1 MPSFDIVSNIDNH
14 EVTNAVDQANREV
27 TTRFDFKD
35 TNSRVELSKDKI
47 TLIAPTDFQLKQ
59 VDEILRSKLAK
70 RQVDIRAFGYN
81 EITTNL
87 NEAKQVIDVKSGIDQ
102 DNAKKIVK
110 LIKDTQLKVQATIQG
125 DQIRVTG
132 KKRAGCRK
140 HRAGKARHPG
150 SVRQSGAPRRSQSRE
165 IHLDE
170 DRRASCVASGSPGRR
185 AACSRRP
192 RPRPGIPRR
201 NRR

>member
-14 EVTNAVDQANREV
+14 EITNAVDQANREV

-59 VDEILRSKLAK
+59 VDEILRNKLAK
-70 RQVDIRAFGYN
+70 RQVDIRAFTYN

-102 DNAKKIVK
+102 ENAKKIVK
-110 LIKDTQLKVQATIQG
+110 LIKDTQLKVQAAIQG

-132 KKRAGCRK
+132 KKRDDLQAVMN
-140 HRAGKARHPG
+140 AL
-150 SVRQSGAPRRSQSRE
+150 RE
-165 IHLDE
+165 
-170 DRRASCVASGSPGRR
+170 AKVA
-185 AACSRRP
+185 
-192 RPRPGIPRR
+192 IPIQYLNFRD
-201 NRR
+201 